1 MQGER
6 IYFQCGEL
14 RLEGILNR
22 AEEQK
27 GVVITHPHPL
37 YGGDMHNNIVDS
49 IAWAYQQRGFTTL
62 RFNFRGVGASHGSYD
77 EGVGEQED
85 VAAAI
90 NLLKSEGC
98 DEIHLAGYSFGAWV
112 IAQGLRQYEDCGY
125 IVMVSP
131 PTAFLDFSPNG
142 PDPRIGLVITGSHD
156 DIAPP
161 SMVRELV
168 KEWNPEARLEIV
180 QGADHFY
187 WGKEHLVSQAIEEY
201 LSKKTGARRQ

>member
-22 AEEQK
+22 AEGHK
-27 GVVITHPHPL
+27 GAIITHPHPL
-37 YGGDMHNNIVDS
+37 YGGDMNNNVVDS
-49 IAWAYQQRGFTTL
+49 IAWAYQQNKFTTL

-77 EGVGEQED
+77 EGIGEQED

-90 NLLKSEGC
+90 DLLKREGC
-98 DEIHLAGYSFGAWV
+98 TEIHLAGYSFGAWI
-112 IAQGLRQYEDCGY
+112 IAQGLRRCEDCRD

-131 PTAFLDFSPNG
+131 PAAFLDFHPNG

-161 SMVRELV
+161 SMVRELA

-187 WGKEHLVSQAIEEY
+187 WGKEHMVSQAIEEY
-201 LSKKTGARRQ
+201 LSRK